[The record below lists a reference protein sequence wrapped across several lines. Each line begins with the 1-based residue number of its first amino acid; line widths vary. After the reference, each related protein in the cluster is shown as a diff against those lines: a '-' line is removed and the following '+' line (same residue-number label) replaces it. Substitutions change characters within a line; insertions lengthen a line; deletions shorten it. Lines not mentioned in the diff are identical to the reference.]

1 MPQFVSR
8 VSTPIPFAFT
18 SHRTLLLLLSASAL
32 LLAGC
37 GKSDSATGPANMPPP
52 EVSFVTLEARA
63 LPVEMEYTGQT
74 AGSRET
80 EVRAR
85 VAGILQNRLYEE
97 GSVVKAGAPLFQI
110 DPATFQNQLAS
121 AEAAVAVATAKFN
134 QAHRDHVRL
143 SPLVAD
149 KAISQKEF
157 DDSTSALEAAEAS
170 LKQAQAQA
178 NEARLNL
185 GYTKVVSPISGTTG
199 TAAKSEGNLI
209 TASDSLLTTIV
220 QTNPIYVNFSVSE
233 ADMLQMTKQVSNGQL
248 KVPGSRASNGSLG
261 FTVNV
266 KLADGSKF
274 PRKGKLN
281 FASEKVNPQTG
292 SFDVRAEI
300 PNPDGTLRPGQ
311 FVRVLLDGASRTNS
325 LSVPQRAVIDSPFGK
340 MVFVIDKDDK
350 LEPRPVELDGWSNGQ
365 WIVTKGV
372 KSGDRV
378 LVEGFIKAHDPGM
391 VVKPVPYVPVAP
403 GANGSV
409 AGGSAPPAP
418 PTSAAPAASS
428 PAAATSAASK

>member
-1 MPQFVSR
+1 MPHFVSR
-8 VSTPIPFAFT
+8 VSAPIPFAIA
-18 SHRTLLLLLSASAL
+18 SRWALPALVSAVAL
-32 LLAGC
+32 LVAGC
-37 GKSDSATGPANMPPP
+37 GKTDGAAGPANMPPP
-52 EVSFVTLEARA
+52 EVSFVTLQANA

-85 VAGILQNRLYEE
+85 VAGILQGRMYEE
-97 GSVVKAGAPLFQI
+97 GAVVKAGTPLFQI

-121 AEAAVAVATAKFN
+121 AESAVAVATAKYN
-134 QAHRDHVRL
+134 QARRDHVRL
-143 SPLVAD
+143 APLVAD

-157 DDSTSALEAAEAS
+157 DDSTSALESAEAS

-178 NEARLNL
+178 NEAKLNL
-185 GYTKVVSPISGTTG
+185 GYTKVLAPISGTTG
-199 TAAKSEGNLI
+199 TAAKSDGSLI

-220 QTNPIYVNFSVSE
+220 QTNPMYVNFSVSE
-233 ADMLQMTKQVSNGQL
+233 VDLLRMTKQVSNGQL
-248 KVPGSRASNGSLG
+248 KVPGSRAANGSLG

-274 PRKGKLN
+274 PRSGKLN

-300 PNPDGTLRPGQ
+300 PNPEGTLRPGQ
-311 FVRVLLDGASRTNS
+311 FVRVLLDGASRTNA

-340 MVFVIDKDDK
+340 MVFVIGKDDK
-350 LEPRPVELDGWSNGQ
+350 LEPHPVELDGWSNGQ

-391 VVKPVPYVPVAP
+391 VVKPVPYVPAPPGAP
-403 GANGSV
+403 GAQGG
-409 AGGSAPPAP
+409 AAGSAPPAAAAA
-418 PTSAAPAASS
+418 SAPA
-428 PAAATSAASK
+428 SAASK

>member
-8 VSTPIPFAFT
+8 VSTPIPFACT

-157 DDSTSALEAAEAS
+157 DDSTSALESAEAS